1 MSEGSFGLLDSGSGT
16 VDVRSGGVVD
26 ALESL
31 EGIASGGVGLVD
43 ELVDASLGS
52 VDGGA
57 AVNEMV
63 TLTARGLSNLLDS
76 VLDALLGDDV
86 ESLLLLD
93 DSATADLLTS
103 TLDGDGGSGLRSVV
117 ESRVVQ
123 GVLGPH
129 VGVEL
134 NEVGVVTLG
143 QLPDKVL
150 RDVSS

>member
-1 MSEGSFGLLDSGSGT
+1 MN
-16 VDVRSGGVVD
+16 VRSGGVVD

-31 EGIASGGVGLVD
+31 VGIASGGVGLVD
-43 ELVDASLGS
+43 ELGDASLGS

-63 TLTARGLSNLLDS
+63 TLTARGLRNLLDS

-86 ESLLLLD
+86 ESLLVLLD
-93 DSATADLLTS
+93 GSATADVLTS

-117 ESRVVQ
+117 ESSVVQ

-134 NEVGVVTLG
+134 NEMGVVTLG
-143 QLPDKVL
+143 QLPDQVL
-150 RDVSS
+150 RDVSG